1 MKLVLNQLKI
11 ILGQLLLQF
20 SFKTTADEIF
30 QGKKEHSIPVQFAT
44 IS

>member
-30 QGKKEHSIPVQFAT
+30 QGKEHSIPVQFAT